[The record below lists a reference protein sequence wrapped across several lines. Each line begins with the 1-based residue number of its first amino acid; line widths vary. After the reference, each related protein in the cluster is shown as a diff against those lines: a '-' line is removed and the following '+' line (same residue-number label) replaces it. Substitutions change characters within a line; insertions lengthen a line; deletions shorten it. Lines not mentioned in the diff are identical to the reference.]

1 MLDLRLLGGVSLLCG
16 NRTAL
21 NGPAMQRHRLALLAL
36 LASSGF
42 RPQSRDKLVAWL
54 WPERDVEHAR
64 NLLNQGVHALRKAV
78 GEGAIVST
86 HDELRL
92 DSAAVACD
100 VVAFEDAIAA
110 GELDRAIGLYTGP
123 FLDGF
128 HLPGASEFEH
138 WADGERDRLRR
149 SYARSLES
157 LAEAAEARGEWSSAV
172 ERWRSLATEEPYN
185 AHVTLRLM
193 RALDAA
199 GDRAGAL
206 QQARL
211 HALLLQQEFE
221 AEPDPDVVA
230 LAELL
235 RTTPANGDDRKVGAW
250 PPDTGSD
257 GEPPHAGTSAPA
269 RLTTGLFA
277 STAEL
282 EPGPDEDPS
291 PATIAAPARLPR
303 RARPVPAGLLLV
315 ALGILIGLG
324 VLFAWTRARRGE
336 TAGAPALRRIA
347 VLPFENLGEP
357 DQAYFADGIT
367 DEIRGR
373 LSTIRGLQVTARTS
387 STQYRWTAKSPG
399 EIGRELGVDFL
410 LTGTVRWDREGS
422 RSRVRVTPEL
432 VQAASGSTRWQQ
444 SFAAPLTDIFQVQA
458 DVAERVARQLGVAL
472 AAGQQRHMEDRA
484 TGDLAAYDL
493 YLRGRYAWHQ
503 RPTTGLD
510 QARRLLE
517 QAIAL
522 DPEFALA
529 HAALA
534 DVYIVLPLWG
544 DLPPDQT
551 YPRAKAAALTALKL
565 DSTLAAPF
573 AALGDINAMYEW
585 DWAAA
590 DRNFRRSLALDP
602 NNANTHHW
610 YNEDYLMPGGRLR
623 EALAEA
629 RRARELDPLSGLING
644 VYGQTLYRAGRLEEA
659 AAHLRGVIALD
670 SSLIASGFLGTVY
683 LFQGRAADA
692 VPLLEQAIDPAVRP
706 SLELALLGYAYAK
719 AGRRPDAEALRRE
732 LLERR
737 SKGHVSPAS
746 IALLTA
752 GLGDT
757 TETFAWLRRAIE
769 VHDPMLVYNFVNEP
783 LLEPF
788 RRDPRGVAILQ
799 RMRLPETR

>member
-1 MLDLRLLGGVSLLCG
+1 
-16 NRTAL
+16 
-21 NGPAMQRHRLALLAL
+21 
-36 LASSGF
+36 
-42 RPQSRDKLVAWL
+42 
-54 WPERDVEHAR
+54 VEHAR
-64 NLLNQGVHALRKAV
+64 NLLNQGVHALRRAM
-78 GEGAIVST
+78 GEAAIVST
-86 HDELRL
+86 HDDLRL
-92 DSAAVACD
+92 DPAAVACD
-100 VVAFEDAIAA
+100 VLAFEDAIAA
-110 GELDRAIGLYTGP
+110 GELERAIGLYTGP

-157 LAEAAEARGEWSSAV
+157 LAEAAEERREWGSAV
-172 ERWRSLATEEPYN
+172 ERWRGLVSEEPYN
-185 AHVTLRLM
+185 ARVTLRLM

-211 HALLLQQEFE
+211 HTLLLQQEFE
-221 AEPDPDVVA
+221 AGPDPDVVA
-230 LAELL
+230 LAERL
-235 RTTPANGDDRKVGAW
+235 RTAPGNGDDRKIGVS
-250 PPDTGSD
+250 PPDTRSD
-257 GEPPHAGTSAPA
+257 GAPPHGGTSAPTG
-269 RLTTGLFA
+269 RLAT
-277 STAEL
+277 TAEL
-282 EPGPDEDPS
+282 EPAPDEDPS
-291 PATIAAPARLPR
+291 LVTIAAPRLPG
-303 RARPVPAGLLLV
+303 RAWPGPAGLLLM

-324 VLFAWTRARRGE
+324 VLFAWTRARGGE
-336 TAGAPALRRIA
+336 TTGAPALRRLA

-373 LSTIRGLQVTARTS
+373 LSIVRGLQVTARTS
-387 STQYRWTAKSPG
+387 SAQYRRTTKSPR

-432 VQAASGSTRWQQ
+432 VKAASGSTHWQQ
-444 SFAAPLTDIFQVQA
+444 SFAAPLTDIFHVQA
-458 DVAERVARQLGVAL
+458 DVAERVARELGVAL
-472 AAGQQRHMEDRA
+472 ATKQRRHMEDRA

-534 DVYIVLPLWG
+534 DVYIVLPLWS

-610 YNEDYLMPGGRLR
+610 YNEDFLMPGGRLR
-623 EALAEA
+623 EALAAA
-629 RRARELDPLSGLING
+629 RRARELDPLSVLING

-659 AAHLRGVIALD
+659 AAHIRGVMALD
-670 SSLIASGFLGTVY
+670 SSFIVANQFLGTVY
-683 LFQGRAADA
+683 LFQGRAAEA
-692 VPLLEQAIDPAVRP
+692 VPLMELAIDPAARP
-706 SLELALLGYAYAK
+706 SLDVALLGYAYAK
-719 AGRRPDAEALRRE
+719 AGKRPNAEALLRE

-737 SKGHVSPAS
+737 SKGYVSSAN

-757 TETFAWLRRAIE
+757 TATFGWLKRAVEI
-769 VHDPMLVYNFVNEP
+769 HDPMLVYDFVNEP

-788 RRDPRGVAILQ
+788 RRDPRGVAIL
-799 RMRLPETR
+799 RAMGLPETR

>member
-1 MLDLRLLGGVSLLCG
+1 MLLLRLLGGPSLCRDGSTL
-16 NRTAL
+16 T
-21 NGPAMQRHRLALLAL
+21 GPATQRHRLALLAL
-36 LASSGF
+36 LAISQS

-64 NLLNQGVHALRKAV
+64 NLLNQAVHALRRSI
-78 GEGAIVST
+78 GEAAIVST

-92 DSAAVACD
+92 DPAVVACD
-100 VVAFEDAIAA
+100 VVAFEEALAA
-110 GELDRAIGLYTGP
+110 GELERAIGLYTGP

-157 LAEAAEARGEWSSAV
+157 LAEADEVRGEWSSAV
-172 ERWRSLATEEPYN
+172 DRWRSLASEEPYN
-185 AHVTLRLM
+185 ARVMLRLM

-211 HALLLQQEFE
+211 HTLLLQQEFD
-221 AEPDPDVVA
+221 AGPDPDVAA
-230 LAELL
+230 LAERL
-235 RTTPANGDDRKVGAW
+235 RTEPANGDDRKVAVR
-250 PPDTGSD
+250 PPDTGN
-257 GEPPHAGTSAPA
+257 
-269 RLTTGLFA
+269 
-277 STAEL
+277 
-282 EPGPDEDPS
+282 PS
-291 PATIAAPARLPR
+291 LATIPAPVQPRARR
-303 RARPVPAGLLLV
+303 RPVPTSLFLM

-324 VLFAWTRARRGE
+324 ALFAWTRARRGE
-336 TAGAPALRRIA
+336 TAGETALRRVA

-373 LSTIRGLQVTARTS
+373 LSTLTGLQVTARTS
-387 STQYRWTAKSPG
+387 SAQYRQTTKSPR

-410 LTGTVRWDREGS
+410 LTGTVRWDHEGS
-422 RSRVRVTPEL
+422 RSHVRVTPEL
-432 VQAASGSTRWQQ
+432 VQAASGSTHWQQ
-444 SFAAPLTDIFQVQA
+444 SFAAPLTDIFHVQA
-458 DVAERVARQLGVAL
+458 DVAERVARELGVAL
-472 AAGQQRHMEDRA
+472 AVGQRRHMQERP
-484 TGDLAAYDL
+484 TGDLGAYDL

-510 QARRLLE
+510 QARQLLE

-522 DPEFALA
+522 DPDFARA

-534 DVYIVLPLWG
+534 DVYTVLPLWS

-551 YPRAKAAALTALKL
+551 YPRAKAAALAALRL

-573 AALGDINAMYEW
+573 AVLGDINAMYEW

-610 YNEDYLMPGGRLR
+610 YNEDYLMPVGRLR

-629 RRARELDPLSGLING
+629 RRARELDPLSTLING

-670 SSLIASGFLGTVY
+670 SSFIVANEFLGLVY
-683 LFQGRAADA
+683 LLQGKAAEA
-692 VPLLEQAIDPAVRP
+692 VPLLERAIDPAVRP
-706 SLELALLGYAYAK
+706 SLDLALLGYVYAK
-719 AGRRPDAEALRRE
+719 AGRRSKAEALLRE

-737 SKGHVSPAS
+737 SKGYVSPAT

-757 TETFAWLRRAIE
+757 TVTFGWLRRAVEI
-769 VHDPMLVYNFVNEP
+769 HDPMLIYNFVNEP

-788 RRDPRGVAILQ
+788 RRDPRGVTIL
-799 RMRLPETR
+799 RAMRLPETR